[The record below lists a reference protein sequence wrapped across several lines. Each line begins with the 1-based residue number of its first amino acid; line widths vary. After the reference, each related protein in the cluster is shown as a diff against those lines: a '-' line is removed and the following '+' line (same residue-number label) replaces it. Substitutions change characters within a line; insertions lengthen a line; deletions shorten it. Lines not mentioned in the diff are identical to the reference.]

1 MLNRTA
7 FILIIFMISCTQID
21 SPPDV
26 TEKFWNAMED
36 KNTEEARKYVLPG
49 TLDNYSSEDMPDVEL
64 VAVSDEAEIR
74 NGNAR
79 VGTEIKMN
87 TDENVRI
94 YKFETV
100 LSELDNKWKVD
111 YDRTVNS
118 MMMSSVKQFGDEL
131 KQMGREM
138 GKALGEA
145 MKEMGE
151 AMEDAFNDA
160 KEKLNSG
167 NNNTRN

>member
-1 MLNRTA
+1 MLNRTV
-7 FILIIFMISCTQID
+7 FIMIIFMVSCTQID

-26 TEKFWNAMED
+26 TEKFWNAMENKD
-36 KNTEEARKYVLPG
+36 TEEARKYALPG
-49 TLDNYSSEDMPDVEL
+49 ELDSYSTEDMPNVEL
-64 VAVSDEAEIR
+64 VAVSDEAEIQ
-74 NGNAR
+74 NDKAR

-94 YKFETV
+94 YKFDTV
-100 LSELDNKWKVD
+100 LAELDNKWKVD

-151 AMEDAFNDA
+151 AMEDAFKDA
-160 KEKLNSG
+160 KEKLDRG
-167 NNNTRN
+167 DNNTGN